1 MAERSGAKLPAGLP
15 CPTSHAFCI
24 MRLSRRTFIKA
35 LGCELLAGA
44 RCPIARK
51 RHLAGQSFKNRQ
63 HVWVRIA
70 LPGHRSSLVTGRRAE
85 YLRACAPA
93 GQTRSTGIAKSR
105 AGIPEVPCRIK
116 AWRSAER
123 SGANYPQ
130 RYPAPRGAPVPRQGN
145 THTNVL
151 LILGFS
157 PARRVIQ
164 NMYRAGNEFCYSHHL
179 WIATVRPG
187 HGRGGSPSLST
198 EERLLFSNKA

>member
-15 CPTSHAFCI
+15 CPTSHAFRI

-35 LGCELLAGA
+35 FGCELLAGA

-123 SGANYPQ
+123 SGANGPAGGAQ
-130 RYPAPRGAPVPRQGN
+130 HTAKRPLQMFAGGALFPPRVAYPARWGIFPFK
-145 THTNVL
+145 L
-151 LILGFS
+151 
-157 PARRVIQ
+157 
-164 NMYRAGNEFCYSHHL
+164 
-179 WIATVRPG
+179 
-187 HGRGGSPSLST
+187 
-198 EERLLFSNKA
+198 

>member
-123 SGANYPQ
+123 SGANGPQ
-130 RYPAPRGAPVPRQGN
+130 KVSSIPQSAPCKCLQGALYFHRVS
-145 THTNVL
+145 
-151 LILGFS
+151 LI
-157 PARRVIQ
+157 R
-164 NMYRAGNEFCYSHHL
+164 
-179 WIATVRPG
+179 
-187 HGRGGSPSLST
+187 RGGESSLLSSD
-198 EERLLFSNKA
+198 ERTQKARGFEPQSISSGQKRYARQPAGV